1 MNREEGAYMDMLI
14 KEKSRLR
21 KTVRKFK
28 ERELLIKKFIDDLY
42 WEYDRMSSSGTETLD
57 RLAKVCNVPTN
68 AQYDIE
74 KDEDMK
80 TFQKRMGENK

>member
-21 KTVRKFK
+21 KTLNKFK

-57 RLAKVCNVPTN
+57 KLYTLFGDTLRSSLLPKKKLKKG
-68 AQYDIE
+68 D
-74 KDEDMK
+74 
-80 TFQKRMGENK
+80 NK

>member
-21 KTVRKFK
+21 KTLNKFK
-28 ERELLIKKFIDDLY
+28 EKELLIKKFIDDLY

-57 RLAKVCNVPTN
+57 KLANTL
-68 AQYDIE
+68 
-74 KDEDMK
+74 DMG
-80 TFQKRMGENK
+80 KRK

>member
-21 KTVRKFK
+21 KTLNKFK

-57 RLAKVCNVPTN
+57 KLAITL
-68 AQYDIE
+68 
-74 KDEDMK
+74 DMG
-80 TFQKRMGENK
+80 KRK

>member
-21 KTVRKFK
+21 KTLNKFK

-57 RLAKVCNVPTN
+57 KLSNTL
-68 AQYDIE
+68 
-74 KDEDMK
+74 DMG
-80 TFQKRMGENK
+80 KRK